1 MSSHWTDERIL
12 DRVYG
17 LADDDGHLAICAECR
32 SRCEA
37 AVARRASMAAEEV
50 SAERLTAQ
58 REQIYHRTESR
69 RFRFNLRYVPAIAG
83 AGALAFALL
92 VYSPAPRVRKTAPV
106 QISDAQLYADVYQMV
121 ASSEPKAAEPVK
133 GLFEQ

>member
-1 MSSHWTDERIL
+1 M
-12 DRVYG
+12 
-17 LADDDGHLAICAECR
+17 AEG
-32 SRCEA
+32 
-37 AVARRASMAAEEV
+37 EV
-50 SAERLTAQ
+50 PPERLTAQ
-58 REQIYHRTESR
+58 RERIYHRMESG
-69 RFRFNLRYVPAIAG
+69 RFRFNLRYVPALAG

-92 VYSPAPRVRKTAPV
+92 VYSPAPQVRKTVPV